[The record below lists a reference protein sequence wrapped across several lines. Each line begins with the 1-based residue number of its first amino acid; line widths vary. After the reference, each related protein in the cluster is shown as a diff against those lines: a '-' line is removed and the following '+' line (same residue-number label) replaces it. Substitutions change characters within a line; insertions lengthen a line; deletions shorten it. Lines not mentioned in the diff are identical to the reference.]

1 MADSAYHSMLHNKQT
16 QCIIISGESGAGKT
30 VTANLLL
37 RQLVTLGKVSCQSL
51 GYSVCATAH
60 H

>member
-37 RQLVTLGKVSCQSL
+37 RQLVTLGKVSCVDRRIQSPIAWL
-51 GYSVCATAH
+51 
-60 H
+60 